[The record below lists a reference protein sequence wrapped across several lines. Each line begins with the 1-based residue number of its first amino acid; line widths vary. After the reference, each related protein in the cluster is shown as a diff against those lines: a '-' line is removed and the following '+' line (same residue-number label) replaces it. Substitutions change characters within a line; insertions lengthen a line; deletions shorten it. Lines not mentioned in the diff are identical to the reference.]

1 MVWTA
6 AELKM
11 NAVHVDIQER

>member
-1 MVWTA
+1 MAWTA
-6 AELKM
+6 AELKI